1 MEMVPVCRNH
11 PDVVEGLR
19 YCSRCGQTFCPD
31 CLVTIRGNTF
41 CASCKAEEIRDLVS
55 GVDQSALELA
65 GIGRR
70 FGALFIDSL
79 ILSVPMTVIVIA
91 LVFAS
96 VAGKR
101 DFNPVWIQPVAL
113 LVVAIYL
120 VYEALM
126 LAARG
131 QTLGK
136 MAMKIKVVRID
147 GTAISTGQAWGRAFM
162 RQILASCLSIFNYL
176 PAFFTK
182 ERTCLH
188 DLVANTRVVNWS

>member
-1 MEMVPVCRNH
+1 MELVLACRNH

-19 YCSRCGQTFCPD
+19 YCSRCGQPYCPD
-31 CLVTIRGNTF
+31 CLVNIRGNTY
-41 CASCKAEEIRDLVS
+41 CATCKNEQMLDLSS
-55 GVDQSALELA
+55 GVDQNVLELA

-70 FGALFIDSL
+70 FGALFLDGLLLSIPVVVLFVLL
-79 ILSVPMTVIVIA
+79 IVTMSSNPN
-91 LVFAS
+91 
-96 VAGKR
+96 
-101 DFNPVWIQPVAL
+101 FNPIWFQPAL
-113 LVVAIYL
+113 LLVIIVYV

-126 LAARG
+126 LGARG

-136 MAMKIKVVRID
+136 MAMKIRVVRPD
-147 GTAISTGQAWGRAFM
+147 GTPISKGQAWGRAFM

-182 ERTCLH
+182 DRTCLH